1 MENYVPAEVTN
12 ASLLVVEGKIE
23 LTFPGQLNNMSLI
36 LKTNETTYLP
46 SSVLHTVTTISPSPA
61 CYMYTYMNLASVNSN
76 LTDTDIKSSHLFA
89 PFAKSLALVAQSILN
104 LVFGIPLVAS
114 QQQHN

>member
-12 ASLLVVEGKIE
+12 ASLLVLEGKIE

-46 SSVLHTVTTISPSPA
+46 SSVLHTVATISPSPA
-61 CYMYTYMNLASVNSN
+61 CYMYTYMNLASVTSNS
-76 LTDTDIKSSHLFA
+76 TDTDIKSSHLFA